1 MHPAAISGRFS
12 QHEISP
18 TTSHTFSSIDWKC
31 TLFDEMDRT
40 DEFFR
45 AQEIVLLERLH
56 AIDEHGLLVAE
67 SEDFM
72 REVLLLREHATKH
85 IRLHQDHQEAR

>member
-1 MHPAAISGRFS
+1 
-12 QHEISP
+12 
-18 TTSHTFSSIDWKC
+18 
-31 TLFDEMDRT
+31 MDRT

-72 REVLLLREHATKH
+72 REVLLLREHATLNTYACIKITKKH
-85 IRLHQDHQEAR
+85 DKQPHHTPPVQPAMIHHLSKECFGRSLGEHRGS

>member
-40 DEFFR
+40 DEFFSP
-45 AQEIVLLERLH
+45 
-56 AIDEHGLLVAE
+56 GLVAGGYFNARGHALAGHFAFFKE
-67 SEDFM
+67 G
-72 REVLLLREHATKH
+72 LRPLAAPAPHPRNFASPGVG
-85 IRLHQDHQEAR
+85 LS